1 MPTIP
6 NHTKLLFLALLCLI
20 TVGLSA
26 QSSLE
31 NGNQPRE
38 KDPVLRPDG
47 TELFFTRPDFVNNKG
62 TDNAADIWVRPRYA
76 DGSWGRVL
84 NPGSPINSFAHD
96 RALAFSPDGNR
107 LAVLRTGASNFVDL
121 LEVSGRNWRILESWP
136 LPQEAGPR
144 FDLTFDPN
152 ALRLIYSA
160 YGDGGQ
166 LDLFFR
172 DALPN
177 GQWGD
182 ARELRLLN
190 SQDNETSPG
199 LASDGRTLYFRR
211 GAQWFRQDDLH
222 LGATLVSIPA
232 EIQQFSQ
239 LPSGTDPAA
248 EAIVVS
254 QQTGQKEQLLSM
266 ALPTDARIQPSALF
280 RGHLPSPPLPG
291 EATALVAFE
300 QGWDLRIRPDALQ
313 RYALYVRDGEKLVAD
328 GSLPSMAN
336 TQSGSLAATVDSP
349 IQEISPERKELEV
362 GIARRQRE
370 LQRLDGERRRYEQS
384 LVQPD
389 DELLE
394 LRNQFN
400 RAQRPAGDTLPPTT
414 TSKGGSTRDR
424 YAEEL
429 AELERMKAKFRQQQ
443 DEKIRNRNRGSDHRW
458 EEPTRRTTTPSPTT
472 ATRPVSIGE
481 AYTPAPKVDPRQQR
495 AQAYEDS
502 LRLNSTVRSG
512 LYSNQQPR
520 AYEREAW
527 ENEVQRG
534 LPRTTP
540 LTPEEASKLDADY
553 QRKLDEIA
561 SLKAELQRLNNAEYK
576 QPSAPQPQNP
586 TRNPAWDAKGDPVY
600 TTPARQPA
608 TPATYDNRYTPPAS
622 QLRAAPATYG
632 QPAVAPT
639 TGIPAGIS
647 FIPNTAYPDGAGYGG
662 LDQLARQIQS
672 SAAVLEIRI
681 HTPAKMDRRAA
692 QLLSEERATT
702 IRNYLNEQGVSPR
715 NYKVIGFGNNL
726 TGSGGERVEILR

>member
-6 NHTKLLFLALLCLI
+6 NYRKLLFLAILCII

-26 QSSLE
+26 QSPLD

-47 TELFFTRPDFVNNKG
+47 TELFFTRPDFVSNKG

-136 LPQEAGPR
+136 LPQEAALR
-144 FDLTFDPN
+144 LDLTFDPN

-160 YGDGGQ
+160 YATGK
-166 LDLFFR
+166 LDLFVR

-177 GQWGD
+177 GKWGE
-182 ARELRLLN
+182 AKELRLLN
-190 SQDNETSPG
+190 SPDNETSPA

-211 GAQWFRQDDLH
+211 EAQWYRQDDLH
-222 LGATLVSIPA
+222 LGATPVSIPA

-248 EAIVVS
+248 EAIVVA
-254 QQTGQKEQLLSM
+254 QQTGKKEQLLSM
-266 ALPTDARIQPSALF
+266 SLPVEARLQPSALF

-291 EATALVAFE
+291 EATALVALE
-300 QGWDLRIRPDALQ
+300 DGWELRIRPDALQ
-313 RYALYVRDGEKLVAD
+313 RYALYLRDGEKLVAD
-328 GSLPSMAN
+328 GSLPSITN
-336 TQSGSLAATVDSP
+336 TQGGSLAATTDSP
-349 IQEISPERKELEV
+349 VTEVSLERKELEV

-370 LQRLDGERRRYEQS
+370 LQRLDEERRRYEQS

-394 LRNQFN
+394 LRDQYN
-400 RAQRPAGDTLPPTT
+400 RVQRPVGDTLPPA
-414 TSKGGSTRDR
+414 TSAKGGSTRDR

-429 AELERMKAKFRQQQ
+429 AELERMKAKFRRQQ

-458 EEPTRRTTTPSPTT
+458 EEPTRRTTTPVVPTT

-481 AYTPAPKVDPRQQR
+481 AYTPAPEVDPRQQR

-540 LTPEEASKLDADY
+540 LTPEEVSKLDADY

-576 QPSAPQPQNP
+576 QQQPAASQPQTMNP
-586 TRNPAWDAKGDPVY
+586 TWDTKGAPVY
-600 TTPARQPA
+600 TTPAPARQPS
-608 TPATYDNRYTPPAS
+608 TPATYDNRYAPPAS
-622 QLRAAPATYG
+622 QARAPVTYG
-632 QPAVAPT
+632 QPAA
-639 TGIPAGIS
+639 GIPAGIS

-672 SAAVLEIRI
+672 SATVLEIRI
-681 HTPAKMDRRAA
+681 HTPLEMDRRAA

-702 IRNYLNEQGVSPR
+702 IRNYLTEQGVSPR
-715 NYKVIGFGNNL
+715 NYKVLGFGNNL
-726 TGSGGERVEILR
+726 TGNGGERVEILR